1 MSKESRKLKKEFIE
15 KYGKVGLTHEEKAK
29 IIIAVIIILIIFS
42 IMFSLL
48 NMNNTRIYKNI
59 FIQGISVSG
68 KNDKEANEMIKNI
81 TDEKKS
87 MPITLKHSD
96 FETTISFDQLGI
108 EYDINEAVKDAY
120 NIGRNGNII
129 TNNYKI
135 ISTFFKKRNFNLNQ
149 NINEDT
155 LNTIIND
162 IEGKLPDV
170 KTESS
175 YYIEDENLII
185 KKGKEGVIIDKE
197 QLKEKI
203 KNTINDITNPN
214 NTIEIPVENAQP
226 ADINLNEI
234 ISEVTKQAK
243 NAYISDNPKEIHAEE
258 DGIELAI
265 SKEEAEGI
273 IKEDKEEYVIPLKI
287 IQPQITV
294 ASLGTAAF
302 TDKLATFTTDFD
314 ASNKNRA
321 NNLKLASEKL
331 NGTIVN
337 PGETFSYNKT
347 IGERTIAAG
356 FKEANAYSGG
366 DVVLDVGGG
375 ICQLSSTLYNAALLT
390 NLEIVERHNHSFKS
404 SYVAA
409 GRDATVSWGSVDFK
423 FKNNRN
429 YPIKIESN
437 AEDGVVTVNIY
448 GIKQDDDYT
457 VLIESKETSVIKQ
470 EIEYKEDD
478 TIEKGKEV
486 VERYGENGCTSET
499 YKTLL
504 KNGVVVS
511 KETISKDTYNALS
524 KIIRRN
530 T

>member
-1 MSKESRKLKKEFIE
+1 MSKESRELKKEFVK

-29 IIIAVIIILIIFS
+29 IIIALIIILIIFS

-48 NMNNTRIYKNI
+48 NMNNTKIYKNI
-59 FIQGISVSG
+59 SIQGVSVSG
-68 KNDKEANEMIKNI
+68 KNDKEANEFLKNL
-81 TDEKKS
+81 TDTKKAT
-87 MPITLKHSD
+87 PLTLKHAD
-96 FETTISFDQLGI
+96 FETQISFDQLNI
-108 EYDINEAVKDAY
+108 VYDINDAIEKAY
-120 NIGRNGNII
+120 DVGRSGNII
-129 TNNYKI
+129 KNNYQI
-135 ISTFFKKRNFNLNQ
+135 ISTFFKKRNYNLNS
-149 NINEDT
+149 NINEET
-155 LNTIIND
+155 LNTVIND

-185 KKGKEGVIIDKE
+185 KKGKEGVVVDKDK
-197 QLKEKI
+197 LKEEINNK
-203 KNTINDITNPN
+203 INDIANSD
-214 NTIEIPVENAQP
+214 NTIEIPVQNAK
-226 ADINLNEI
+226 ASDINLDEI
-234 ISEVTKQAK
+234 ISQVTKQAQD
-243 NAYISDNPKEIHAEE
+243 AYISDNPKAIHAEKK
-258 DGIELAI
+258 GVELAI
-265 SKEEAEGI
+265 TKEEAENI
-273 IKEDKEEYVIPLKI
+273 LKDDKDEYTIPLKI
-287 IQPQITV
+287 IEPQITV
-294 ASLGTAAF
+294 ASLGTLAF

-314 ASNKNRA
+314 ASNKNRT
-321 NNLKLASEKL
+321 NNLNLAAKKL
-331 NGTIVN
+331 NGTVVN
-337 PGETFSYNKT
+337 PGEIFSYNQT

-429 YPIKIESN
+429 YPIKIEAA
-437 AEDGVVTVNIY
+437 AEDGVVTVTIY

-470 EIEYKEDD
+470 EVEYKEDK
-478 TIEKGKEV
+478 TLAKGQEV